1 MWWAVIAFVASE
13 IIGSQCLDW
22 GGAGGLAPTNKCF
35 EDHCDFNGVY
45 RADPTACVENGCLD
59 PHCCAGAGAGCKEG
73 YIHVNPREHRCTT
86 ANVGA
91 YTTCC
96 VHVNA
101 TRVATSTD
109 DGEFNCPLDFHS
121 CGRPQIY
128 SEARLGRGGDSVQR
142 RRCTRNNAFLA
153 SKLWRAPPR
162 PYRSR
167 FCK

>member
-73 YIHVNPREHRCTT
+73 Y
-86 ANVGA
+86 
-91 YTTCC
+91 
-96 VHVNA
+96 
-101 TRVATSTD
+101 S
-109 DGEFNCPLDFHS
+109 
-121 CGRPQIY
+121 
-128 SEARLGRGGDSVQR
+128 
-142 RRCTRNNAFLA
+142 
-153 SKLWRAPPR
+153 
-162 PYRSR
+162 
-167 FCK
+167 